1 MFFTEGDHGWIG
13 LPDFFRRIMK
23 NHEWPWGD
31 VLRNGKRKAVLS
43 VFFDRNYK
51 NVIDDCYHLLLNN
64 KPAGEHI

>member
-1 MFFTEGDHGWIG
+1 MNGFGRRI
-13 LPDFFRRIMK
+13 FRRIMK
-23 NHEWPWGD
+23 NHEWLWRH
-31 VLRNGKRKAVLS
+31 VLRNSKRKAVLS

>member
-1 MFFTEGDHGWIG
+1 MDG
-13 LPDFFRRIMK
+13 LGRRIFRK
-23 NHEWPWGD
+23 IIKNRENHEWPWGY
-31 VLRNGKRKAVLS
+31 VLRNGKKKAVLS